1 MRMRVC
7 PKCNGRNIYGVAG
20 GEIGLSE
27 CNDCKFRSVVFPEME
42 ISDDEMKEEREEGS
56 VDK

>member
-1 MRMRVC
+1 MRIC
-7 PKCNGRNIYGVAG
+7 PKCKGRNIYGVAG

-27 CNDCKFRSVVFPEME
+27 CNDCKFRSVVFPEKE
-42 ISDDEMKEEREEGS
+42 ISDVEMKEELEEGS

>member
-7 PKCNGRNIYGVAG
+7 PECGGRNIYGVAG

-27 CNDCKFRSVVFPEME
+27 CSNCKFRGVVFPEIE
-42 ISDDEMKEEREEGS
+42 LSDEDIRKELEGGS
-56 VDK
+56 LEK